1 VWLLLSRVQLVSL
14 KETECLAS
22 SPPARQLPS
31 QTGNLKKKRK
41 PLKKLS
47 QLLLIGLGLGISAVA
62 LSTIPSTP
70 ASASG
75 GAAVTVI
82 NTPLPVTGSVS
93 AAQSGTWN
101 VGVTGT
107 PNVNVANSPTVSIGN
122 TPSVN
127 ATQTGT
133 WDVGISGN
141 TSTNPLFVRDI
152 DNPAKQPFVSS
163 CSISFST
170 PQGNNCQFITV
181 PVGKQLVIEVF
192 AVFIQMQVGDR
203 PVETVLVGTQ
213 NGSRYVLPY
222 PQSFNGPSGASDAW
236 VVSQPLTRAYADPNT
251 TPFCEVGANPSE
263 AIFANCT
270 ISGYLVN
277 LP

>member
-1 VWLLLSRVQLVSL
+1 VPCLVS
-14 KETECLAS
+14 AS
-22 SPPARQLPS
+22 APELPS
-31 QTGNLKKKRK
+31 RTGNLKKQKGN

-47 QLLLIGLGLGISAVA
+47 QLLFIGLGLGIFAVA

-75 GAAVTVI
+75 GAAVTVL
-82 NTPLPVTGSVS
+82 NTPLPVQGTVGITGSVS

-127 ATQTGT
+127 ATQIGS
-133 WDVGISGN
+133 WAVGISGN

-152 DNPAKQPFVSS
+152 DNPAKQPFVST

-213 NGSRYVLPY
+213 NGREYVLPY
-222 PQSFNGPSGASDAW
+222 PQSFNATSGASDAW

-251 TPFCEVGANPSE
+251 TPACEVGANPSE
-263 AIFANCT
+263 ALSANCT